1 MQEINRRI
9 ISIGFVLLAVASAG
23 LFSMAQG
30 TVTLNGSG
38 ATFPAPIYTKWAQEF
53 AIQTGNIQV
62 NYQPIG
68 SGGGQSAIV
77 SKTVD
82 FAGSDAFCADTKC
95 PAPIVHFPTVGGAV
109 TLTYN
114 LPDLGCVIKLSPLSL
129 SRIFLGQITNWR
141 DAALLADNSTCN
153 LPNSEIIVVHRSDGS
168 GTTSIFTSYLAAI
181 SDDWKSQVGS
191 GTSVSWPSDALGG
204 LAGNGNAGVTQAV
217 QQNKFSI
224 GYVELIFALNNN
236 LPVADVQNGQGQF
249 VQPSLE
255 STEAA
260 IANITTIPD
269 DFNIS
274 PLALNVNAPGAYP
287 IVGPTYILIYKDLQ
301 NITDSAK
308 AQALVDF
315 LCWAVNGNGSSLG
328 QDFANALSY
337 AKLPKNVQ
345 DEDNKR
351 IKELTFNGQHVNT
364 SRFCP

>member
-1 MQEINRRI
+1 MKNIKRRFI
-9 ISIGFVLLAVASAG
+9 ATGFALLLLASVG
-23 LFSMAQG
+23 LFSTAQG
-30 TVTLNGSG
+30 TVSLNGSG

-53 AIQTGNIQV
+53 ATQTGNIQV

-82 FAGSDAFCADTKC
+82 FAGSDAFCAATKC

-114 LPDLGCVIKLSPLSL
+114 LPDLGCVIKLTPLNL
-129 SRIFLGQITNWR
+129 SRIFLGQIKSWR

-153 LPNSEIIVVHRSDGS
+153 LPNSDIIVVHRSDGS
-168 GTTSIFTSYLAAI
+168 GTTSIFTNYLSAI

-191 GTSVSWPSDALGG
+191 GSSVSWPTDALGG
-204 LAGNGNAGVTQAV
+204 LGGNGNAGVTQAV

-255 STEAA
+255 STNTA
-260 IANITTIPD
+260 IANITSIPD

-287 IVGPTYILIYKDLQ
+287 IVGPTYILVYQDLQ
-301 NITDSAK
+301 NITDNAK

-315 LCWAVNGNGSSLG
+315 LCWAVNSNGSSLG
-328 QDFANALSY
+328 QDFANSLSY
-337 AKLPKNVQ
+337 AKMPKNVT

-351 IKELTFNGQHVNT
+351 IKQVTFNGQPVNT
-364 SRFCP
+364 SRYCP